1 MSDELCLA
9 GRHPTPSCSA
19 AKHTNQWTGERFN
32 GRISPVLDALRFQSG
47 EALEQTSPRCVG
59 LNNQHSPQQAL
70 THRTAI
76 QTKKQWRSTHPE
88 LVTKMV
94 RDRTGPDITPRRP
107 RAARTTNP
115 GLNTLRPLRMS

>member
-9 GRHPTPSCSA
+9 LDIEHRLAPPRSPQ
-19 AKHTNQWTGERFN
+19 TNGMVVRFN
-32 GRISPVLDALRFQSG
+32 GRISPVLDAHRFKSG
-47 EALEQTSPRCVG
+47 EAPEQTLPRDVW
-59 LNNQHSPQQAL
+59 LNNQHAPQQAL

-94 RDRTGPDITPRRP
+94 RDRTGPDI
-107 RAARTTNP
+107 
-115 GLNTLRPLRMS
+115 